1 MSDDKLIIATHK
13 HVEHLKPSDR
23 DEWYRVAGGTGLRLL
38 VRKQGGKYWR
48 LKYRFNKK
56 QKTLALGVF
65 PNVTLKQAKDAT
77 IKAKAMLADGVDP
90 GDTKSTNTNDNSL
103 RFYAAKWL
111 EYQSQATA
119 RVWSEDHKARVWK
132 RLENGILK
140 KLGDK
145 LITDVR
151 KEDVRRL
158 IENVEAKGHHE
169 TAKRIADDTQRLFEY
184 VVDQYSL
191 EDDVDIRLLRPV
203 KVISKPVV
211 HREALDIKNLPF
223 FMQDL
228 ANYTQTGRELTALA
242 IELLILT
249 FVRSGELRGARW
261 EEFDLDN
268 KVWSIPAE
276 RMKMKRPHEVPL
288 SAKALDV
295 IKRIKRITG
304 HYELLFP
311 SETKPDEPMSDNTMR
326 QAMFKMGYFPKAKDT
341 KDGKIAKTYLKYQDN
356 AHYPDGRLKEKAV
369 PHGFRTMASSTLH
382 ESDQKF
388 RSDAIERQLAHVE
401 QNKVKDAYSHKAEYW
416 DERVEM
422 MEWWGDFVNEQR
434 ETE

>member
-1 MSDDKLIIATHK
+1 
-13 HVEHLKPSDR
+13 V
-23 DEWYRVAGGTGLRLL
+23 
-38 VRKQGGKYWR
+38 KQS
-48 LKYRFNKK
+48 N
-56 QKTLALGVF
+56 A
-65 PNVTLKQAKDAT
+65 
-77 IKAKAMLADGVDP
+77 
-90 GDTKSTNTNDNSL
+90 NDNSL
-103 RFYAAKWL
+103 YFYAAKWL

-119 RVWSEDHKARVWK
+119 RTWSEEHKARVWG
-132 RLENGILK
+132 RLEKGILK

-145 LITDVR
+145 PITSVR
-151 KEDVRRL
+151 KEDFRRL
-158 IENVEAKGHHE
+158 IESVEAKGHHE

-211 HREALDIKNLPF
+211 HREALDIKNLPYF
-223 FMQDL
+223 LNDL
-228 ANYTQTGRELTALA
+228 SRYKETGRELTALA

-261 EEFDLDN
+261 EEFDLKS

-276 RMKMKRPHEVPL
+276 RMKMKRPHDVPL
-288 SAKALDV
+288 SEQALDV
-295 IKRIKRITG
+295 IKRIKRISG
-304 HYELLFP
+304 QYELLFP

-341 KDGKIAKTYLKYQDN
+341 KDGKVAKTYVKYRDN

-369 PHGFRTMASSTLH
+369 RHGFRTMASSTLH

-401 QNKVKDAYSHKAEYW
+401 QHKVKGAYSHTVEYW
-416 DERVEM
+416 EERVEM
-422 MEWWGDFVNEQR
+422 IEWWGELCLSF
-434 ETE
+434 TL

>member
-1 MSDDKLIIATHK
+1 MPTEKPAITTHK
-13 HVEHLKPSDR
+13 QVEALKPGDK
-23 DEWYRVAGGTGLRLL
+23 DEWYSIGSGLRLL
-38 VRKQGGKYWR
+38 VKKNGSKYWR
-48 LKYRFNKK
+48 LKYRFSGK

-65 PNVTLKQAKDAT
+65 PDVSLKEAKDAT
-77 IKAKAMLADGVDP
+77 TRAKAKLADGIDP
-90 GDTKSTNTNDNSL
+90 TEKTFANDNDNNL

-119 RVWSEDHKARVWK
+119 RAWSKSHKTRVWQ
-132 RLENGILK
+132 RLEKGILN
-140 KLGDK
+140 KLGNK
-145 LITDVR
+145 QITDVR

-158 IENVEAKGHHE
+158 IESIQAKGHHE
-169 TAKRIADDTQRLFEY
+169 TAKRVADDTQRLFEY

-203 KVISKPVV
+203 KVISKAVV
-211 HREALDIKNLPF
+211 HREALDINNLPF
-223 FMQDL
+223 FLSDL
-228 ANYTQTGRELTALA
+228 AKYKETGRELTALA

-249 FVRSGELRGARW
+249 FVRSGELRGAKW
-261 EEFDLDN
+261 EEFDFDN

-276 RMKMKRPHEVPL
+276 RMKMKRPHDVPL
-288 SAKALDV
+288 SAQALEV

-304 HYELLFP
+304 HDELLFP

-401 QNKVKDAYSHKAEYW
+401 QNKVKGAYSHKAEYW

-422 MEWWGDFVNEQR
+422 MEWWGSQKNTASF
-434 ETE
+434 

>member
-1 MSDDKLIIATHK
+1 MSDDKLVISTHK
-13 HVEHLKPSDR
+13 HVEHLEPSDR

-77 IKAKAMLADGVDP
+77 IKAKALLADGVDP
-90 GDTKSTNTNDNSL
+90 GDTKPANTNDNSL

-119 RVWSEDHKARVWK
+119 RTWSEDHKARVWK

-151 KEDVRRL
+151 KEDIRRL
-158 IENVEAKGHHE
+158 IENIEAKGHHE

-211 HREALDIKNLPF
+211 HREALDINNLPF

-261 EEFDLDN
+261 EEFDLDS

-288 SAKALDV
+288 SAQALDV

-326 QAMFKMGYFPKAKDT
+326 QAMFKMGYYVASITLAGFPA
-341 KDGKIAKTYLKYQDN
+341 II
-356 AHYPDGRLKEKAV
+356 
-369 PHGFRTMASSTLH
+369 MA
-382 ESDQKF
+382 
-388 RSDAIERQLAHVE
+388 
-401 QNKVKDAYSHKAEYW
+401 
-416 DERVEM
+416 
-422 MEWWGDFVNEQR
+422 G
-434 ETE
+434 